1 MSARPAPLSAA
12 SPGDQTWSHVAA
24 FGALWGALE
33 ITLGA
38 FLHVMR
44 LPLVG
49 VLMASLG
56 AMLLVAA
63 RQVYPRRGTTLAT
76 GVVAALCKSI
86 SPGGIILGPMIG
98 IATEG
103 ALVEAALLAAPRSRL
118 CAVLAGVLCALWAA
132 FQKLIMQVVFYG
144 SDVLSLYLA
153 ALVRARKWLALPDDA
168 GWWALGLLLALLLL
182 VGGGA
187 GWVGRGVGQEAAELL
202 GQEEE
207 AEEAP

>member
-1 MSARPAPLSAA
+1 MATADHSLESPAGSAP
-12 SPGDQTWSHVAA
+12 WSHVAA
-24 FGALWGALE
+24 FGALWGSLE

-49 VLMASLG
+49 VIMASMG

-86 SPGGIILGPMIG
+86 SPGGIILGPMMG

-103 ALVEAALLAAPRSRL
+103 ALVELALLAAPRSRA
-118 CAVLAGVLCALWAA
+118 CAVMAGVLCALWAA
-132 FQKLIMQVVFYG
+132 FQKLFMQVIFYG
-144 SDVLSLYLA
+144 SDIIELYLA
-153 ALVRARKWLALPDDA
+153 ALSRAREWLALPLEA
-168 GWWALGLLLALLLL
+168 GWWALALLLL
-182 VGGGA
+182 LLVFVGAAAGLLGRSVGA
-187 GWVGRGVGQEAAELL
+187 EAAHGL
-202 GQEEE
+202 GVLAGKPRER
-207 AEEAP
+207 